1 MKFTVR
7 ALGAGLLCLM
17 VTAPVMAAV
26 SADNDNAVSEREM
39 PAVAMGEGVR
49 ATAIVVAVDWGN
61 RVLVLRTED
70 DELVRLN
77 VGEEARNLEQI
88 RAGDRVTVT
97 YSIGVALA
105 LSPADADSDMRARV
119 DAVTLDRAELGEK
132 PGGTLRSTIHAR
144 GVVRAIDSELRTVT
158 FEGAEHTV
166 TLAVGEEVD
175 LAKIHVGDQVDA
187 LYQESLA
194 ISVEHT
200 LSSARD

>member
-17 VTAPVMAAV
+17 VTAPVLAAV
-26 SADNDNAVSEREM
+26 PAGNAVSEREM

-77 VGEEARNLEQI
+77 VGEEARNLAQI
-88 RAGDRVTVT
+88 RAGDRVVVT

-105 LSPADADSDMRARV
+105 LSPADANSDMRARV
-119 DAVTLDRAELGEK
+119 DAVTLDRAEPGEK